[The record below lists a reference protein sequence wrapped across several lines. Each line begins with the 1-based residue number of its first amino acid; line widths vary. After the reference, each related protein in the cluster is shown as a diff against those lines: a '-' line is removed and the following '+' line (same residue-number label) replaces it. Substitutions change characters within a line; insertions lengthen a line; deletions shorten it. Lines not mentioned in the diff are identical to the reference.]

1 MMYKKQNLPE
11 LTLRGLVLGSILT
24 IIFTASNVY
33 LGLKV
38 GLTFSSSIP
47 AVVISMAVLSLF
59 KTSNI
64 LENNMIQT
72 QASAAGTLSSVIFV
86 IPGLFMCG
94 YWSEFPLWQ
103 TFMIC
108 LCGGGLGV
116 LFTIP
121 LRRTMVVESKLAYP
135 EGRAAAEI
143 LKVANKDQ
151 SSKKGKQGIK
161 EIALGSFIAAIFSLL
176 SNGFKLAASESNFA
190 FIWNKMAFGF
200 SMGYSLA
207 LLGAGYLVGLAG
219 AIALFV
225 GMFLAWGIF
234 TPYLS
239 NFEFDSAKNAVD
251 LASSVW
257 SSKVRLIGT
266 GAIAIAALWTLI
278 ELLKPVIEGI
288 KEIVKNVKITKA
300 ALWTL
305 IELLKP
311 VIEGIKEIVKNVKIT
326 NQEKNERTNI
336 DLSLKSIFILFVLM
350 VVGLF
355 ITFYSFVEDA
365 NLSIYYQMLFSF
377 VGTLV
382 SVLIGFFVAAACGYM
397 AGLVGSSSSPIS
409 GIGLIGVIISSIV
422 FLVLGVELFQDPMLS
437 KFAVALAI
445 FTTSVIL
452 ATAAIS
458 NDNLQDLKTGHLV
471 GATPWKQQVALL
483 VGCVFGAL
491 AIVPVL
497 NLLYQAY
504 GFVGAMPR
512 EGMDASSAL
521 AAPQANLMSTIAQGI
536 FHHNIEWG
544 YMAFGVFVGIL
555 MIIIDKI
562 LRRTQKMSLPPLAVG
577 IGIYLPPA
585 VNIPLVIG
593 GILKYIVMQH
603 LTKKYA
609 KNSHKEEKLASCEQR
624 GTLFA
629 SGLIVG
635 ESIFGVIIA
644 GITVFSVSMGGS
656 ENPLALNL
664 ANFHDSELFALIFFV
679 GVVLYFI
686 KRIVKKDA

>member
-1 MMYKKQNLPE
+1 MLKRRNDVQKTKFTRTYLKGFDFGKYFNYYFY
-11 LTLRGLVLGSILT
+11 SFKC
-24 IIFTASNVY
+24 IFGVKSGTY
-33 LGLKV
+33 FL
-38 GLTFSSSIP
+38 SSIP

-64 LENNMIQT
+64 LENNMVQT

-266 GAIAIAALWTLI
+266 GAIAI
-278 ELLKPVIEGI
+278 
-288 KEIVKNVKITKA
+288 A

-562 LRRTQKMSLPPLAVG
+562 LKGTQKMSLPPLAVG

>member
-11 LTLRGLVLGSILT
+11 LTLRGLILGSILT

-64 LENNMIQT
+64 LENNMVQT

-239 NFEFDSAKNAVD
+239 NCEFDSTKNAVD

-266 GAIAIAALWTLI
+266 GAIAI
-278 ELLKPVIEGI
+278 
-288 KEIVKNVKITKA
+288 A

-471 GATPWKQQVALL
+471 GVTPWKQQVALL

-562 LRRTQKMSLPPLAVG
+562 LKGTQKMSLPPLAVG

>member
-1 MMYKKQNLPE
+1 MYKKQNLPE
-11 LTLRGLVLGSILT
+11 LTLRGLILGSILT

-64 LENNMIQT
+64 LENNMVQT

-239 NFEFDSAKNAVD
+239 NCEFDSTKNAVD

-266 GAIAIAALWTLI
+266 GAIAI
-278 ELLKPVIEGI
+278 
-288 KEIVKNVKITKA
+288 A

-445 FTTSVIL
+445 FTISVIL

-562 LRRTQKMSLPPLAVG
+562 LKGTQKMSLPPLAVG

>member
-1 MMYKKQNLPE
+1 MYKKQNLPE
-11 LTLRGLVLGSILT
+11 LTLRGLILGSILT

-64 LENNMIQT
+64 LENNMVQT

-278 ELLKPVIEGI
+278 ELLKS
-288 KEIVKNVKITKA
+288 
-300 ALWTL
+300 
-305 IELLKP
+305 

-562 LRRTQKMSLPPLAVG
+562 LKGTQKMSLPPLAVG

-585 VNIPLVIG
+585 INIPLVIG

>member
-1 MMYKKQNLPE
+1 MQKTYSLPE
-11 LTLRGLVLGSILT
+11 LTLRGLLLGSILT

-64 LENNMIQT
+64 LENNMVQT

-266 GAIAIAALWTLI
+266 GAIAI
-278 ELLKPVIEGI
+278 
-288 KEIVKNVKITKA
+288 A

-544 YMAFGVFVGIL
+544 YMAFGVFVGIFI
-555 MIIIDKI
+555 IIIDKI
-562 LRRTQKMSLPPLAVG
+562 LRKNGNLSLPPLAVG
-577 IGIYLPPA
+577 IGIYLPPS

-593 GILKYIVMQH
+593 GILKYFVMRY
-603 LTKKYA
+603 LANKYQN
-609 KNSHKEEKLASCEQR
+609 NSHKNEKIATHEQK

-644 GITVFSVSMGGS
+644 AITVFSVSMGGS
-656 ENPLALNL
+656 ESPLKLSFLNIH
-664 ANFHDSELFALIFFV
+664 NNELLGLIFFI
-679 GVVLYFI
+679 GVILYFI
-686 KRIVKKDA
+686 KRIVKIH

>member
-1 MMYKKQNLPE
+1 MYKKQNLPE
-11 LTLRGLVLGSILT
+11 LTLRGLILGSILT

-64 LENNMIQT
+64 LENNMVQT

-288 KEIVKNVKITKA
+288 KEIVKNVKIT
-300 ALWTL
+300 
-305 IELLKP
+305 
-311 VIEGIKEIVKNVKIT
+311 

-491 AIVPVL
+491 AIVPVS

-562 LRRTQKMSLPPLAVG
+562 LKGTQKMSLPPLAVG

-585 VNIPLVIG
+585 INIPLVIG

>member
-1 MMYKKQNLPE
+1 NLPE
-11 LTLRGLVLGSILT
+11 LTLRGLILGSILT

-64 LENNMIQT
+64 LENNMVQT

-266 GAIAIAALWTLI
+266 GAIAI
-278 ELLKPVIEGI
+278 
-288 KEIVKNVKITKA
+288 A

>member
-1 MMYKKQNLPE
+1 MYKKQNLPE
-11 LTLRGLVLGSILT
+11 LTLRGLILGSILT

-64 LENNMIQT
+64 LENNMVQT

-278 ELLKPVIEGI
+278 ELLKPVI
-288 KEIVKNVKITKA
+288 K
-300 ALWTL
+300 
-305 IELLKP
+305 
-311 VIEGIKEIVKNVKIT
+311 GIKEIVKNVKIT

>member
-1 MMYKKQNLPE
+1 MYKKQNLPE

-288 KEIVKNVKITKA
+288 KEIVKNVKIT
-300 ALWTL
+300 
-305 IELLKP
+305 
-311 VIEGIKEIVKNVKIT
+311 

-483 VGCVFGAL
+483 VGCVFGTL

-544 YMAFGVFVGIL
+544 YIAFGVFVGIL

>member
-1 MMYKKQNLPE
+1 MYKKQNLPE
-11 LTLRGLVLGSILT
+11 LTLRGLILGSILT

-64 LENNMIQT
+64 LENNMVQT

-121 LRRTMVVESKLAYP
+121 LRRAMVVESKLAYP

-151 SSKKGKQGIK
+151 SNKKGKQGIK

-257 SSKVRLIGT
+257 SSKVRLIGI
-266 GAIAIAALWTLI
+266 GAIAI
-278 ELLKPVIEGI
+278 
-288 KEIVKNVKITKA
+288 A

-512 EGMDASSAL
+512 EGMDTSSAL

>member
-1 MMYKKQNLPE
+1 MYKKQNLPE

-288 KEIVKNVKITKA
+288 KEIVKNVKIT
-300 ALWTL
+300 
-305 IELLKP
+305 
-311 VIEGIKEIVKNVKIT
+311 

-365 NLSIYYQMLFSF
+365 NLGIYYQMLFSF

>member
-11 LTLRGLVLGSILT
+11 LTLRGLILGSILT

-64 LENNMIQT
+64 LENNMVQT

-121 LRRTMVVESKLAYP
+121 LRRAMVVESKLAYP

-151 SSKKGKQGIK
+151 SNKKGKQGIK

-239 NFEFDSAKNAVD
+239 NSEFDSAKNAVD

-288 KEIVKNVKITKA
+288 KEIVKNVKIT
-300 ALWTL
+300 
-305 IELLKP
+305 
-311 VIEGIKEIVKNVKIT
+311 
-326 NQEKNERTNI
+326 NQEKNERTTI

-562 LRRTQKMSLPPLAVG
+562 SRRTQKMSLPPLAVG

-593 GILKYIVMQH
+593 GILKYIVMQY
-603 LTKKYA
+603 LTQKYA

-664 ANFHDSELFALIFFV
+664 TNFHDSELLALIFFV

>member
-1 MMYKKQNLPE
+1 MYKKQNLPE
-11 LTLRGLVLGSILT
+11 LTLRGLILGSILT

-64 LENNMIQT
+64 LENNMVQT

-288 KEIVKNVKITKA
+288 KEIVKNVKIT
-300 ALWTL
+300 
-305 IELLKP
+305 
-311 VIEGIKEIVKNVKIT
+311 

-483 VGCVFGAL
+483 VGCVFGVL

-562 LRRTQKMSLPPLAVG
+562 LKGTQKMSLPPLAVG

-585 VNIPLVIG
+585 INIPLVIG

>member
-1 MMYKKQNLPE
+1 NLPE
-11 LTLRGLVLGSILT
+11 LTLRGLILGSILT

-64 LENNMIQT
+64 LENNMVQT

-266 GAIAIAALWTLI
+266 GAIAI
-278 ELLKPVIEGI
+278 
-288 KEIVKNVKITKA
+288 A

-562 LRRTQKMSLPPLAVG
+562 LKGTQKMSLPPLAVG

-585 VNIPLVIG
+585 INIPLVIG

>member
-1 MMYKKQNLPE
+1 
-11 LTLRGLVLGSILT
+11 GSILT

-64 LENNMIQT
+64 LENNMVQT

-266 GAIAIAALWTLI
+266 GAIAI
-278 ELLKPVIEGI
+278 
-288 KEIVKNVKITKA
+288 A

-562 LRRTQKMSLPPLAVG
+562 LKGTQKMSLPPLAVG

-585 VNIPLVIG
+585 INIPLVIG

>member
-1 MMYKKQNLPE
+1 NLPE

-64 LENNMIQT
+64 LENNMVQT

-266 GAIAIAALWTLI
+266 GAIAI
-278 ELLKPVIEGI
+278 
-288 KEIVKNVKITKA
+288 A

>member
-1 MMYKKQNLPE
+1 LI
-11 LTLRGLVLGSILT
+11 LGSILT

-64 LENNMIQT
+64 LENNMVQT

-266 GAIAIAALWTLI
+266 GAIAI
-278 ELLKPVIEGI
+278 
-288 KEIVKNVKITKA
+288 A

-562 LRRTQKMSLPPLAVG
+562 LKGTQKMSLPPLAVG

-585 VNIPLVIG
+585 INIPLVIG

>member
-11 LTLRGLVLGSILT
+11 LTLRGLILGSILT

-64 LENNMIQT
+64 LENNMVQT

-288 KEIVKNVKITKA
+288 KEIVKNVKIT
-300 ALWTL
+300 
-305 IELLKP
+305 
-311 VIEGIKEIVKNVKIT
+311 

-512 EGMDASSAL
+512 EGMDASSDL

-562 LRRTQKMSLPPLAVG
+562 LKGTQKMSLPPLAVG

-585 VNIPLVIG
+585 INIPLVIG

>member
-64 LENNMIQT
+64 LENNMVQT

-219 AIALFV
+219 AVALFV

-266 GAIAIAALWTLI
+266 GAIAI
-278 ELLKPVIEGI
+278 
-288 KEIVKNVKITKA
+288 A

-562 LRRTQKMSLPPLAVG
+562 LKGTQKMSLPPLAVG

>member
-1 MMYKKQNLPE
+1 MMHKTHSLPE
-11 LTLRGLVLGSILT
+11 LTLRGLILGSILT
-24 IIFTASNVY
+24 VIFTASNVY

-64 LENNMIQT
+64 LENNMVQT

-121 LRRTMVVESKLAYP
+121 LRKSMVVESKLAYP

-143 LKVANKDQ
+143 LKVVSKDKN
-151 SSKKGKQGIK
+151 SKEGVK

-176 SNGFKLAASESNFA
+176 SSGFKLIASESSFA

-200 SMGYSLA
+200 STGYSLA

-219 AIALFV
+219 AIALFA
-225 GMFLAWGIF
+225 GMFLAWGVF

-239 NFEFDSAKNAVD
+239 GFEFDNIKNASE

-257 SSKVRLIGT
+257 AAKVRLIGT

-278 ELLKPVIEGI
+278 ELLKPVIDGI
-288 KEIVKNVKITKA
+288 KEIVKNVKISDTQS
-300 ALWTL
+300 
-305 IELLKP
+305 
-311 VIEGIKEIVKNVKIT
+311 
-326 NQEKNERTNI
+326 QESTDK
-336 DLSLKSIFILFVLM
+336 DLSLKSIFILFIMM

-355 ITFYSFVEDA
+355 ITFYSFVSDA
-365 NLSIYYQMLFSF
+365 NLSNYYQILFALT
-377 VGTLV
+377 GTII

-409 GIGLIGVIISSIV
+409 GIGLIGIIISS
-422 FLVLGVELFQDPMLS
+422 LVILLLGSNLFNDPMLS
-437 KFAVALAI
+437 KFAIALAI

-458 NDNLQDLKTGHLV
+458 NDNLQDLKTGYLV

-483 VGCVFGAL
+483 IGCVFGAL

-536 FHHNIEWG
+536 FNHNIEWS
-544 YMAFGVFVGIL
+544 YIAFGVVVGVFI
-555 MIIIDKI
+555 IIIDKI
-562 LRRTQKMSLPPLAVG
+562 LRKNGNLSLPPLAVG
-577 IGIYLPPA
+577 IGIYLPPS
-585 VNIPLVIG
+585 VNIPLVVG
-593 GILKYIVMQH
+593 GILKYFVMRY
-603 LTKKYA
+603 LANKYQNNSR
-609 KNSHKEEKLASCEQR
+609 KNEKIAAHEQK

-644 GITVFSVSMGGS
+644 AITVFSVSMGGS
-656 ENPLALNL
+656 ESPLELSFLNIH
-664 ANFHDSELFALIFFV
+664 NNELLGLIFFI
-679 GVVLYFI
+679 GVIVYFI
-686 KRIVKKDA
+686 KRIVKTH

>member
-1 MMYKKQNLPE
+1 MYKKQNLPE
-11 LTLRGLVLGSILT
+11 LTLRGLILGSILT

-64 LENNMIQT
+64 LENNMVQT

-239 NFEFDSAKNAVD
+239 NCEFDSTKNAVD

-266 GAIAIAALWTLI
+266 GAIAI
-278 ELLKPVIEGI
+278 
-288 KEIVKNVKITKA
+288 A

-497 NLLYQAY
+497 NLLYQTY

-562 LRRTQKMSLPPLAVG
+562 LKGTQKMSLPPLAVG

>member
-64 LENNMIQT
+64 LENNMVQT

-266 GAIAIAALWTLI
+266 GAIAI
-278 ELLKPVIEGI
+278 
-288 KEIVKNVKITKA
+288 A

-562 LRRTQKMSLPPLAVG
+562 LKGTQKMSLPPLAVG
-577 IGIYLPPA
+577 IGIYFPPA

>member
-1 MMYKKQNLPE
+1 MYKKQNLPE
-11 LTLRGLVLGSILT
+11 LTLRGLILGSILT

-64 LENNMIQT
+64 LENNMVQT

-239 NFEFDSAKNAVD
+239 NCEFDSTKNAVD

-266 GAIAIAALWTLI
+266 GAIAI
-278 ELLKPVIEGI
+278 
-288 KEIVKNVKITKA
+288 A

-397 AGLVGSSSSPIS
+397 AGLVGSSSSSIS

-562 LRRTQKMSLPPLAVG
+562 LKGTQKMSLPPLAVG

>member
-1 MMYKKQNLPE
+1 KKQNLPE
-11 LTLRGLVLGSILT
+11 LTLRGLILGSILT

-64 LENNMIQT
+64 LENNMVQT

-266 GAIAIAALWTLI
+266 GAIAI
-278 ELLKPVIEGI
+278 
-288 KEIVKNVKITKA
+288 A

-562 LRRTQKMSLPPLAVG
+562 LKGTQKMSLPPLAVG

-585 VNIPLVIG
+585 INIPLVIG

>member
-1 MMYKKQNLPE
+1 MHKTHSLPE
-11 LTLRGLVLGSILT
+11 LTLRGLILGSILT
-24 IIFTASNVY
+24 VIFTASNVY

-64 LENNMIQT
+64 LENNMVQT

-121 LRRTMVVESKLAYP
+121 LRRAMVVESKLAYP

-151 SSKKGKQGIK
+151 SDKKGKQGVK

-176 SNGFKLAASESNFA
+176 SSGFKLIASESSFA

-200 SMGYSLA
+200 STGYSLA

-225 GMFLAWGIF
+225 GMFLAWGVF

-239 NFEFDSAKNAVD
+239 GFEFDNIKNASE

-257 SSKVRLIGT
+257 AAKVRLIGT

-278 ELLKPVIEGI
+278 ELLKPVIDGI
-288 KEIVKNVKITKA
+288 KEIVKNVKISDTQS
-300 ALWTL
+300 
-305 IELLKP
+305 
-311 VIEGIKEIVKNVKIT
+311 
-326 NQEKNERTNI
+326 QESTDK
-336 DLSLKSIFILFVLM
+336 DLSLKSIFILFIMM

-355 ITFYSFVEDA
+355 ITFYSFVSDA
-365 NLSIYYQMLFSF
+365 NLSNYYQILFALT
-377 VGTLV
+377 GTII

-409 GIGLIGVIISSIV
+409 GIGLIGIIISS
-422 FLVLGVELFQDPMLS
+422 LVILLLGSNLFNDPMLS
-437 KFAVALAI
+437 KFAIALAI

-458 NDNLQDLKTGHLV
+458 NDNLQDLKTGYLV

-483 VGCVFGAL
+483 IGCVFGAL

-536 FHHNIEWG
+536 FNHNIEWG
-544 YMAFGVFVGIL
+544 YIAFGVVVGVFI
-555 MIIIDKI
+555 IIIDKI
-562 LRRTQKMSLPPLAVG
+562 LRKNGNLSLPPLAVG
-577 IGIYLPPA
+577 IGIYLPPS
-585 VNIPLVIG
+585 VNIPLVVG
-593 GILKYIVMQH
+593 GILKYFVMRY
-603 LTKKYA
+603 LTNKYQN
-609 KNSHKEEKLASCEQR
+609 NSHKNEKIAAHEQK

-644 GITVFSVSMGGS
+644 AITVFSVSMGGS
-656 ENPLALNL
+656 ESPLELSFLNIH
-664 ANFHDSELFALIFFV
+664 NNELLGLIFFI
-679 GVVLYFI
+679 GVIVYFI
-686 KRIVKKDA
+686 KRIVKTH

>member
-1 MMYKKQNLPE
+1 MYKKQNLPE

-64 LENNMIQT
+64 LENNMVQT

-266 GAIAIAALWTLI
+266 GAIAI
-278 ELLKPVIEGI
+278 
-288 KEIVKNVKITKA
+288 A

-562 LRRTQKMSLPPLAVG
+562 LKGTQKMSLSPLAVG

>member
-64 LENNMIQT
+64 LENNMVQT

-103 TFMIC
+103 TFIIC

-266 GAIAIAALWTLI
+266 GAIAI
-278 ELLKPVIEGI
+278 
-288 KEIVKNVKITKA
+288 A

-562 LRRTQKMSLPPLAVG
+562 LKGTQKMSLPPLAVG

>member
-11 LTLRGLVLGSILT
+11 LTLRGLILGSILT

-64 LENNMIQT
+64 LENNMVQT

-121 LRRTMVVESKLAYP
+121 LRRAMVVESKLAYP

-151 SSKKGKQGIK
+151 SNKKGKQGIK

-266 GAIAIAALWTLI
+266 GAIAI
-278 ELLKPVIEGI
+278 
-288 KEIVKNVKITKA
+288 A

-512 EGMDASSAL
+512 EGMDTSSAL

-562 LRRTQKMSLPPLAVG
+562 LKGTQKMSLPPLAVG

>member
-11 LTLRGLVLGSILT
+11 LTLRGLILGSILT

-64 LENNMIQT
+64 LENNMVQT

-121 LRRTMVVESKLAYP
+121 LRRAMVVESKLAYP

-151 SSKKGKQGIK
+151 SNKKGKQGIK

-239 NFEFDSAKNAVD
+239 NSEFDSAKNAVD

-288 KEIVKNVKITKA
+288 KEIVKNVKIT
-300 ALWTL
+300 
-305 IELLKP
+305 
-311 VIEGIKEIVKNVKIT
+311 
-326 NQEKNERTNI
+326 NQEKNERTTI

-593 GILKYIVMQH
+593 GILKYIVMQY

-664 ANFHDSELFALIFFV
+664 TNFHDSELLALIFFV

>member
-1 MMYKKQNLPE
+1 MYKKQNLPE
-11 LTLRGLVLGSILT
+11 LTLRGLILGSILT

-64 LENNMIQT
+64 LENNMVQT

-239 NFEFDSAKNAVD
+239 NCEFDSTKNAVD

-266 GAIAIAALWTLI
+266 GAIAI
-278 ELLKPVIEGI
+278 
-288 KEIVKNVKITKA
+288 A

-491 AIVPVL
+491 AIVSVL

-562 LRRTQKMSLPPLAVG
+562 LKGTQKMSLPPLAVG

>member
-1 MMYKKQNLPE
+1 MYKKQNLPE

-47 AVVISMAVLSLF
+47 AMVISMAVLSLF

-64 LENNMIQT
+64 LENNMVQT

-266 GAIAIAALWTLI
+266 GAIAI
-278 ELLKPVIEGI
+278 
-288 KEIVKNVKITKA
+288 A

-562 LRRTQKMSLPPLAVG
+562 LKGTQKMSLPPLAVG

>member
-1 MMYKKQNLPE
+1 MYKKQNLPE
-11 LTLRGLVLGSILT
+11 LTLRGLILGSILT

-64 LENNMIQT
+64 LENNMVQT

-288 KEIVKNVKITKA
+288 KEIVKNVKIT
-300 ALWTL
+300 
-305 IELLKP
+305 
-311 VIEGIKEIVKNVKIT
+311 

-512 EGMDASSAL
+512 EGMDTSSAL

>member
-1 MMYKKQNLPE
+1 MYKKQNLPE
-11 LTLRGLVLGSILT
+11 LTLRGLILGSILT

-64 LENNMIQT
+64 LENNMVQT

-288 KEIVKNVKITKA
+288 KEIVKNVKIT
-300 ALWTL
+300 
-305 IELLKP
+305 
-311 VIEGIKEIVKNVKIT
+311 

-355 ITFYSFVEDA
+355 IIFYSFVEDA

-562 LRRTQKMSLPPLAVG
+562 LKGTQKMSLPPLAVG

>member
-11 LTLRGLVLGSILT
+11 LTLRGLILGSILT

-64 LENNMIQT
+64 LENNMVQT

-121 LRRTMVVESKLAYP
+121 LRRAMVVESKLAYP
-135 EGRAAAEI
+135 EGRVAAEI

-151 SSKKGKQGIK
+151 SNKKGKQGIK

-266 GAIAIAALWTLI
+266 GAIAI
-278 ELLKPVIEGI
+278 
-288 KEIVKNVKITKA
+288 A

-562 LRRTQKMSLPPLAVG
+562 LKGTQKMSLPPLAVG

>member
-11 LTLRGLVLGSILT
+11 LTLRGLILGSILT

-64 LENNMIQT
+64 LENNMVQT

-151 SSKKGKQGIK
+151 SNKKGKQGIK

-266 GAIAIAALWTLI
+266 GAIAI
-278 ELLKPVIEGI
+278 
-288 KEIVKNVKITKA
+288 A

-562 LRRTQKMSLPPLAVG
+562 LKGTQKMSLPPLAVG

>member
-1 MMYKKQNLPE
+1 MYKKQNLPE
-11 LTLRGLVLGSILT
+11 LTLRGLILGSILT

-64 LENNMIQT
+64 LENNMVQT

-234 TPYLS
+234 TPY
-239 NFEFDSAKNAVD
+239 
-251 LASSVW
+251 
-257 SSKVRLIGT
+257 
-266 GAIAIAALWTLI
+266 
-278 ELLKPVIEGI
+278 
-288 KEIVKNVKITKA
+288 
-300 ALWTL
+300 
-305 IELLKP
+305 
-311 VIEGIKEIVKNVKIT
+311 
-326 NQEKNERTNI
+326 
-336 DLSLKSIFILFVLM
+336 
-350 VVGLF
+350 
-355 ITFYSFVEDA
+355 
-365 NLSIYYQMLFSF
+365 
-377 VGTLV
+377 
-382 SVLIGFFVAAACGYM
+382 LIGFFVAAACGYM

-562 LRRTQKMSLPPLAVG
+562 LKGTQKMSLPPLAVG

-585 VNIPLVIG
+585 INIPLVIG

>member
-11 LTLRGLVLGSILT
+11 LTLRGLILGSILT

-64 LENNMIQT
+64 LENNMVQT

-121 LRRTMVVESKLAYP
+121 LRRAMVVESKLAYP

-151 SSKKGKQGIK
+151 SNKKGKQGIK

-288 KEIVKNVKITKA
+288 KEIVKNVKIT
-300 ALWTL
+300 
-305 IELLKP
+305 
-311 VIEGIKEIVKNVKIT
+311 

-355 ITFYSFVEDA
+355 ITFYSFVEDT

-512 EGMDASSAL
+512 EGMDTSSAL

-593 GILKYIVMQH
+593 GILKFIVMQY

>member
-11 LTLRGLVLGSILT
+11 LTLRGLILGSILT

-64 LENNMIQT
+64 LENNMVQT

-239 NFEFDSAKNAVD
+239 NFEFDSKKNAVD

-266 GAIAIAALWTLI
+266 GAIAI
-278 ELLKPVIEGI
+278 
-288 KEIVKNVKITKA
+288 A

-562 LRRTQKMSLPPLAVG
+562 LKGTQKMSLPPLAVG

>member
-1 MMYKKQNLPE
+1 

-64 LENNMIQT
+64 LENNMVQT

-288 KEIVKNVKITKA
+288 KEIVKNVKIT
-300 ALWTL
+300 
-305 IELLKP
+305 
-311 VIEGIKEIVKNVKIT
+311 

-512 EGMDASSAL
+512 EGMDVSSAL

>member
-64 LENNMIQT
+64 LENNMVQT

-116 LFTIP
+116 LFAIP

-266 GAIAIAALWTLI
+266 GAIAI
-278 ELLKPVIEGI
+278 
-288 KEIVKNVKITKA
+288 A

-562 LRRTQKMSLPPLAVG
+562 LKGTQKMSLPPLAVG